1 MEKENQLDNIKKIY
15 NDYFSI
21 FLSNEFIDINYSQ
34 LYLVL
39 STLVKKRYEDKK
51 ENFIKDVS
59 KAMLWI
65 ESNSKYIYMIL
76 DIFNKIQQYKEN
88 LFDIITRII
97 DNREN
102 NLEVSERSPE

>member
-76 DIFNKIQQYKEN
+76 DIFNK
-88 LFDIITRII
+88 R
-97 DNREN
+97 
-102 NLEVSERSPE
+102 